1 MKKEPSAKRKSFL
14 TGFFGALL
22 GSFPAFL
29 AFLAVGFIVFLVL
42 QFAGIPA
49 EHAHI
54 EGLYLWNPSQAEN
67 SVEPESK
74 REFFAAYPYSD
85 GNYHG
90 DYYNTRKSGSFR
102 DFVWLNYDDPAVY
115 EAAKQSHVETR
126 LSDLSLYGEHE
137 AYGFRFYTLDH
148 TAKPVGFVDNWRKHV
163 SSGFPGYFDAFG
175 YNDETRTLI
184 FLSFYGGGKREEK
197 YVALGDSDYP
207 AFLDHYYGA
216 WFDWENGVGIRPADT
231 D

>member
-1 MKKEPSAKRKSFL
+1 MKPESSAKRKSFL
-14 TGFFGALL
+14 VSFFGVLL

-29 AFLAVGFIVFLVL
+29 FVGFIVFLVL
-42 QFAGIPA
+42 LFSHVPA
-49 EHAHI
+49 EHSHI
-54 EGLYLWNPSQAEN
+54 EGLYLWDPISWEN

-90 DYYNTRKSGSFR
+90 DYYDAGKNGRVR
-102 DFVWLNYDDPAVY
+102 NFVWLTYDDPDVFLG
-115 EAAKQSHVETR
+115 AKQSHMEAR

-148 TAKPVGFVDNWRKHV
+148 TAEKKGFVDHWRKHA
-163 SSGFPGYFDAFG
+163 SGFPENFDAFG

-184 FLSFYGGGKREEK
+184 FLYFNGGGKREEK
-197 YVALGDSDYP
+197 YIALGDSDFP
-207 AFLDHYYGA
+207 AFLDHYYGD
-216 WFDWENGVGIRPADT
+216 WFDWENGVGIHLPE
-231 D
+231 

>member
-1 MKKEPSAKRKSFL
+1 MKKEPSAKRKFFL
-14 TGFFGALL
+14 VSFFGALF

-29 AFLAVGFIVFLVL
+29 VVGFIVFLVL
-42 QFAGIPA
+42 LFSHVPT
-49 EHAHI
+49 EHSHI
-54 EGLYLWNPSQAEN
+54 EGLYLWDPISWEN
-67 SVEPESK
+67 AVEPESK

-90 DYYNTRKSGSFR
+90 DYYDAGKNGRVR
-102 DFVWLNYDDPAVY
+102 NFVWLTYDDPAVY

-137 AYGFRFYTLDH
+137 AYGFRFYTIGYN
-148 TAKPVGFVDNWRKHV
+148 AKPVGFVDNWRKHV

-184 FLSFYGGGKREEK
+184 FLYFNGGGKREEK
-197 YVALGDSDYP
+197 YIALGDSDFP
-207 AFLDHYYGA
+207 AFLDHYYGD
-216 WFDWENGVGIRPADT
+216 WFDWENGVGIHLPE
-231 D
+231 

>member
-1 MKKEPSAKRKSFL
+1 MKPESSAKRKSFL
-14 TGFFGALL
+14 VSFFGALF

-29 AFLAVGFIVFLVL
+29 VIGFIVFLVL
-42 QFAGIPA
+42 LIAGIPA

-54 EGLYLWNPSQAEN
+54 EGLYLWDPISWEN
-67 SVEPESK
+67 AVEPESK

-90 DYYNTRKSGSFR
+90 DYYDAGKNGRVR
-102 DFVWLNYDDPAVY
+102 NFVWLTYDDPAVY

-137 AYGFRFYTLDH
+137 AYGFRFYTIGYN
-148 TAKPVGFVDNWRKHV
+148 AKPVGFVDNWRKHV

-184 FLSFYGGGKREEK
+184 FLYFNGGGKREEK
-197 YVALGDSDYP
+197 YIALGDSDFP
-207 AFLDHYYGA
+207 AFLSHYYGE
-216 WFDWENGVGIRPADT
+216 WFDWASGDRAPD
-231 D
+231 